1 MSHEIGFKIFLF
13 RGLTG
18 VRHSEPG
25 SRVHDVTARIGAS
38 FVPVVMRFTRQQ
50 VGQREDVAHKP
61 DQQDGHDDLKEK
73 TVSCFCQVGAARWVP
88 AD

>member
-1 MSHEIGFKIFLF
+1 MLKCSSQHAEF

-25 SRVHDVTARIGAS
+25 SRVHDVTASIGAS
-38 FVPVVMRFTRQQ
+38 FVPIVMRFSRQQ
-50 VGQREDVAHKP
+50 VGQCEDVAHKP

-73 TVSCFCQVGAARWVP
+73 NSVLFLSSWSGTFGSC
-88 AD
+88 

>member
-1 MSHEIGFKIFLF
+1 MLKCSSQQAEF

-25 SRVHDVTARIGAS
+25 SRVQDVTTRIGAS

-50 VGQREDVAHKP
+50 VGQRQDVAHKP
-61 DQQDGHDDLKEK
+61 DQQDGHDDLKEINRGLFLSSRSG
-73 TVSCFCQVGAARWVP
+73 TFGSC
-88 AD
+88 